1 MGTICEANTVVK
13 CVRSGTHNT
22 FIISREHHQVPLRG
36 NIELHREPSSTLELS
51 RRSLTTL
58 LSHCHQPSSYTT
70 IRSPP
75 RNIAAS
81 EHTTVGSAL
90 LITTTVR
97 RRTTY
102 LSDARSVAASDARS
116 SQLWRLPMRHV
127 ASPLSLVPRTAR
139 ISHTARLL
147 LRPPR
152 RLRGGHPS
160 GRSLDRTQCVLVE
173 FLTSLERGKQD
184 LQKLLSVVVL
194 RCLSEA
200 PLRNSFRR
208 PLSRPRDSVTADGI
222 ARRYPQ
228 EVSKPQIGSSGD

>member
-13 CVRSGTHNT
+13 CDHSGTHNT

-81 EHTTVGSAL
+81 EHTTVRSAL
-90 LITTTVR
+90 LVTTTAESNLLERRAKRCGVR
-97 RRTTY
+97 RPPLTT
-102 LSDARSVAASDARS
+102 LETMRS
-116 SQLWRLPMRHV
+116 V

-152 RLRGGHPS
+152 KLRGGHPAK
-160 GRSLDRTQCVLVE
+160 C
-173 FLTSLERGKQD
+173 SLER
-184 LQKLLSVVVL
+184 SV
-194 RCLSEA
+194 CW
-200 PLRNSFRR
+200 
-208 PLSRPRDSVTADGI
+208 
-222 ARRYPQ
+222 
-228 EVSKPQIGSSGD
+228 

>member
-13 CVRSGTHNT
+13 CDHSGTHNT

-81 EHTTVGSAL
+81 EHTTVRSAL
-90 LITTTVR
+90 LITTTAESNLLERRAKPCGVR
-97 RRTTY
+97 RPPLTALETTY
-102 LSDARSVAASDARS
+102 AYAERCF
-116 SQLWRLPMRHV
+116 
-127 ASPLSLVPRTAR
+127 PLSLVPRTAR

-152 RLRGGHPS
+152 KLRGGHPS
-160 GRSLDRTQCVLVE
+160 KHSLERTQCVLVE
-173 FLTSLERGKQD
+173 FRTSLERGEQD
-184 LQKLLSVVVL
+184 LQKLLRLVVL
-194 RCLSEA
+194 RCSPEA
-200 PLRNSFRR
+200 PVSNPFRR
-208 PLSRPRDSVTADGI
+208 PLSRPRDVVTSLLMASPRGI
-222 ARRYPQ
+222 LASDRFKR
-228 EVSKPQIGSSGD
+228 

>member
-13 CVRSGTHNT
+13 CDHSGTHNT

-81 EHTTVGSAL
+81 EHTTDSEKCASHNNYGGEQLTRAAREAL
-90 LITTTVR
+90 WRPPLTTLE
-97 RRTTY
+97 TTY
-102 LSDARSVAASDARS
+102 AERCF
-116 SQLWRLPMRHV
+116 
-127 ASPLSLVPRTAR
+127 PLALVPRTAR

-152 RLRGGHPS
+152 KLRGGHPS
-160 GRSLDRTQCVLVE
+160 KCSLERTQCVLVE
-173 FLTSLERGKQD
+173 FRTSLERGEQD
-184 LQKLLSVVVL
+184 HQKLVCCVAL
-194 RCLSEA
+194 RCSPEA
-200 PLRNSFRR
+200 PVRNSFC
-208 PLSRPRDSVTADGI
+208 RPRSCRRNILTSLLMASPRGI
-222 ARRYPQ
+222 LASDRFKR
-228 EVSKPQIGSSGD
+228 

>member
-13 CVRSGTHNT
+13 CVHSGTHNT

-36 NIELHREPSSTLELS
+36 NIELHRQPSSTLELS

-81 EHTTVGSAL
+81 EHTTVRSAL
-90 LITTTVR
+90 LITTTAESNLLERRAKRCGVR
-97 RRTTY
+97 RPPLTTLETTY
-102 LSDARSVAASDARS
+102 AERCF
-116 SQLWRLPMRHV
+116 
-127 ASPLSLVPRTAR
+127 PLSLVPRTAR

-152 RLRGGHPS
+152 KLRGGHPS
-160 GRSLDRTQCVLVE
+160 KCSLERTQCVLVE
-173 FLTSLERGKQD
+173 FRTSLERGEQD
-184 LQKLLSVVVL
+184 LQKLLVAWRCAAYL
-194 RCLSEA
+194 RRQSQSI
-200 PLRNSFRR
+200 P
-208 PLSRPRDSVTADGI
+208 PPPI
-222 ARRYPQ
+222 
-228 EVSKPQIGSSGD
+228 